1 MENENQKI
9 LVSMIIKNVEG
20 VLSKIS
26 NDCFENDINIERL
39 TISEFQSSKNK
50 NQKAI
55 MLLQSNKK
63 QVETLL
69 KNLKK
74 KKLVSSYYIFDP
86 YSSIE
91 RELMMIKVDSKNSK
105 YEKLVGI
112 FNEYKVENIYSS
124 QGNQMVFQFSGSEIR
139 NNELMSRLEKITD
152 EIEILKSGIVAIT
165 INEDMK
171 N

>member
-63 QVETLL
+63 QIDTLL

>member
-50 NQKAI
+50 NQKAV
-55 MLLQSNKK
+55 MLLQANKK

-105 YEKLVGI
+105 YEKLIAI

-124 QGNQMVFQFSGSEIR
+124 QGNQMVFQFCGSEIR

>member
-50 NQKAI
+50 NQKAV
-55 MLLQSNKK
+55 MLLQANKK
-63 QVETLL
+63 QIDTLL

>member
-63 QVETLL
+63 QIDTLL

-74 KKLVSSYYIFDP
+74 KKLVSSYYVFDP

>member
-63 QVETLL
+63 QIDTLL

-74 KKLVSSYYIFDP
+74 KKLVSSYYVFDP

-91 RELMMIKVDSKNSK
+91 RELMMIKVDPKNSK

-139 NNELMSRLEKITD
+139 NNELMK
-152 EIEILKSGIVAIT
+152 K
-165 INEDMK
+165 
-171 N
+171 

>member
-50 NQKAI
+50 NQKAV
-55 MLLQSNKK
+55 MLLQANKK

-74 KKLVSSYYIFDP
+74 KKLVSSYYVFDP

>member
-1 MENENQKI
+1 MESENQKI
-9 LVSMIIKNVEG
+9 LVSMIIKNIEG

-124 QGNQMVFQFSGSEIR
+124 QGNQMVFQFSGTEIR

>member
-50 NQKAI
+50 NQKAV
-55 MLLQSNKK
+55 MLLQANKK
-63 QVETLL
+63 QIDTLL

-91 RELMMIKVDSKNSK
+91 RELMMIKADSKNSK
-105 YEKLVGI
+105 YEKLIAI

-124 QGNQMVFQFSGSEIR
+124 QGNQMVFQFCGSEIR

>member
-1 MENENQKI
+1 MENGNEKM
-9 LVSMIIKNVEG
+9 LVSMIIKNVGG

-26 NDCFENDINIERL
+26 NDCFENDINIEKM

-50 NQKAI
+50 DQKAI
-55 MLLQSNKK
+55 ILLQANRL
-63 QVETLL
+63 QVEKLL

-91 RELMMIKVDSKNSK
+91 RELMMIRVDSKNSK
-105 YEKLVGI
+105 YEKIIEI

-124 QGNQMVFQFSGSEIR
+124 QGSQMVFQFSGTEIR

>member
-20 VLSKIS
+20 VLLKIS

-50 NQKAI
+50 NQKAV
-55 MLLQSNKK
+55 MLLQANKK
-63 QVETLL
+63 QIDTLL

-105 YEKLVGI
+105 YEKLIAI

-124 QGNQMVFQFSGSEIR
+124 QGNQMVFQFCGSEIR

>member
-63 QVETLL
+63 QIDTLL

-124 QGNQMVFQFSGSEIR
+124 QGNQMVFQFCGSEIR

>member
-1 MENENQKI
+1 MENGNEKM
-9 LVSMIIKNVEG
+9 LVSMIIKNVGG

-55 MLLQSNKK
+55 MLLQANKK
-63 QVETLL
+63 QIDTLL

-105 YEKLVGI
+105 YEKLIAI

-124 QGNQMVFQFSGSEIR
+124 QGNQMVFQFCGSEIR

-165 INEDMK
+165 INKDMK

>member
-50 NQKAI
+50 NQKAV
-55 MLLQSNKK
+55 MLLQANKK
-63 QVETLL
+63 QIDTLL

-74 KKLVSSYYIFDP
+74 KKLVSSYYVFDP

-124 QGNQMVFQFSGSEIR
+124 QGNQMVFQFCGSEIR

>member
-1 MENENQKI
+1 MENENEKI

-50 NQKAI
+50 NQKAV
-55 MLLQSNKK
+55 MLLQANKK
-63 QVETLL
+63 QIDTLL

-105 YEKLVGI
+105 YEKLIAI

-124 QGNQMVFQFSGSEIR
+124 QGNQMVFQFCGSEIR

>member
-1 MENENQKI
+1 MENKNQKI

-50 NQKAI
+50 NQKAV
-55 MLLQSNKK
+55 MLLQANKK

-105 YEKLVGI
+105 YEKLIAI

-124 QGNQMVFQFSGSEIR
+124 QGNQMVFQFCGSEIR

>member
-1 MENENQKI
+1 MNNKEEKI
-9 LVSMIIKNVEG
+9 LVSMVIKNIGG

-26 NDCFENDINIERL
+26 NSCFENNINIEKL

-50 NQKAI
+50 KQKAI

-91 RELMMIKVDSKNSK
+91 RELMMIKIDSKNSK

>member
-1 MENENQKI
+1 MENENEKI

-50 NQKAI
+50 NQKAVI
-55 MLLQSNKK
+55 LLQANKK
-63 QVETLL
+63 QIDTLL

-105 YEKLVGI
+105 YG
-112 FNEYKVENIYSS
+112 
-124 QGNQMVFQFSGSEIR
+124 

>member
-55 MLLQSNKK
+55 MLLQANKK
-63 QVETLL
+63 QIDTLL

-105 YEKLVGI
+105 YEKLIAI

-124 QGNQMVFQFSGSEIR
+124 QGNQMVFQFCGSEIR

>member
-50 NQKAI
+50 NQKAV
-55 MLLQSNKK
+55 MLLQANKK
-63 QVETLL
+63 QIDTLL

-105 YEKLVGI
+105 YEKLIAI

-124 QGNQMVFQFSGSEIR
+124 QGNQMVFQFCGSEIR

>member
-55 MLLQSNKK
+55 ILLQSNKK

-91 RELMMIKVDSKNSK
+91 RELMMIRVDSKNSK
-105 YEKLVGI
+105 YEKLIAI

-124 QGNQMVFQFSGSEIR
+124 QGNQMVFQFCGSEIR

>member
-1 MENENQKI
+1 MENENEKI

-50 NQKAI
+50 NQKAVI
-55 MLLQSNKK
+55 LLQANKK
-63 QVETLL
+63 QIDTLL

-105 YEKLVGI
+105 YEKLIAI

-124 QGNQMVFQFSGSEIR
+124 QGNQMVFQFCGSEIR

>member
-1 MENENQKI
+1 MENGNEKM
-9 LVSMIIKNVEG
+9 LVSMIIKNVGG

-26 NDCFENDINIERL
+26 NDCFENDINIEKM

-50 NQKAI
+50 NQKVV
-55 MLLQSNKK
+55 MLLQANKK
-63 QVETLL
+63 QIDTLL

>member
-105 YEKLVGI
+105 YEKLVAI

>member
-50 NQKAI
+50 NQKAV
-55 MLLQSNKK
+55 MLLQANKK
-63 QVETLL
+63 QIDTLL

-124 QGNQMVFQFSGSEIR
+124 QGNQMVFQFCGSEIR

>member
-1 MENENQKI
+1 MENENEKI

-50 NQKAI
+50 NQKAV
-55 MLLQSNKK
+55 MLLQANKK
-63 QVETLL
+63 QIDTLL

-124 QGNQMVFQFSGSEIR
+124 QGNQMVFQFCGSEIR

>member
-63 QVETLL
+63 QIDTLL

-74 KKLVSSYYIFDP
+74 KKLVSSYYVFDP

-91 RELMMIKVDSKNSK
+91 RELMMIKVDPKNSK

-139 NNELMSRLEKITD
+139 NNELMKKKKKITD